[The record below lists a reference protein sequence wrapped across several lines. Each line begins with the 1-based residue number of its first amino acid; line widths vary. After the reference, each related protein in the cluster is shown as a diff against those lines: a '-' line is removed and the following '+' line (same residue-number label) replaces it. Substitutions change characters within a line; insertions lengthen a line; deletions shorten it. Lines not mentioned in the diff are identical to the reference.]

1 METDSWWIGFASP
14 AVCAIVNILMW
25 VLLLKK
31 DSLYFLVEKGGDD
44 DALFQFKKV
53 YTFDSSLT
61 LETEWQKLKQSIIS
75 STKPQK
81 QQLVELF
88 TDRRFKDST
97 ILMLKS
103 AVFNQCSGIS
113 IINIYS
119 ASILANIPSI
129 PTDIGVYCLALA
141 NVIGAAFGPTL
152 KSLMPVRNLLIAGQF
167 INAFNCCA
175 IMVFAILDMPLFT
188 LLFMVIMVL
197 TF

>member
-1 METDSWWIGFASP
+1 
-14 AVCAIVNILMW
+14 
-25 VLLLKK
+25 
-31 DSLYFLVEKGGDD
+31 
-44 DALFQFKKV
+44 
-53 YTFDSSLT
+53 
-61 LETEWQKLKQSIIS
+61 
-75 STKPQK
+75 
-81 QQLVELF
+81 
-88 TDRRFKDST
+88 
-97 ILMLKS
+97 MLKS

-175 IMVFAILDMPLFT
+175 IMVFAILDMPLLT

-197 TF
+197 TFQSTMGGFFFVFVS

>member
-1 METDSWWIGFASP
+1 
-14 AVCAIVNILMW
+14 MW